1 MNNVAEPQAKVNPVI
16 TAEQLLEHWQ
26 GHRRLTRRAIEVYP
40 EDKFFTY
47 SIGGMRPFADLI
59 MEMLAMPEEG
69 LKGAITGDWLKGEDV
84 NKLFARKAPATKADI
99 LRLWDE
105 TTEKINE
112 LWPKI
117 PAHRFQ
123 ENDMAFGMYEG
134 QIYWTILYFIDNEI
148 HHRGQGY
155 VYLRSLGIEPPA
167 FWERN

>member
-1 MNNVAEPQAKVNPVI
+1 MSNVAEPQSKVVMVI
-16 TAEQLLEHWQ
+16 TPEQLLEHWQ
-26 GHRRLTRRAIEVYP
+26 GHRRVTRRAIEIYP
-40 EDKFFTY
+40 EDKFFSY
-47 SIGGMRPFADLI
+47 SIGGMRSFADLV

-69 LKGAITGDWLKGEDV
+69 LKGAITGNWIKGEDA
-84 NKLFARKAPATKADI
+84 NNLFARKAPATKADI

-134 QIYWTILYFIDNEI
+134 PIYWTILYFIDNEI
-148 HHRGQGY
+148 HHRGQAY
-155 VYLRSLGIEPPA
+155 VYLRSLGIEPPH
-167 FWERN
+167 FWDRN